1 MPISLNRSGSKAIR
15 SRQRLQRKTTT
26 MGVRDRQLAVL
37 YWQLQK
43 RVHTDPAVRS
53 YLSALTQILKKR
65 RIRPTALNQVGLE
78 LVGREQI

>member
-1 MPISLNRSGSKAIR
+1 
-15 SRQRLQRKTTT
+15 

-43 RVHTDPAVRS
+43 RVHTDPAMRC

-78 LVGREQI
+78 LVGQEQI

>member
-1 MPISLNRSGSKAIR
+1 
-15 SRQRLQRKTTT
+15 

-43 RVHTDPAVRS
+43 RVHTEPAMRS

-65 RIRPTALNQVGLE
+65 RIRPTALNDVGLE
-78 LVGREQI
+78 LAGQEQI

>member
-1 MPISLNRSGSKAIR
+1 
-15 SRQRLQRKTTT
+15 

-43 RVHTDPAVRS
+43 RVHTEPAMRS

-78 LVGREQI
+78 LVGQEQI